1 MEWWLQE
8 VLVFTTSLLEGNCHS
23 VSKSHNQRSYR
34 TSVPGCFLSR
44 WLSQLFFD
52 FFFQNALL
60 VKDLPAAQEAPVG
73 VQQVLSQHHRC
84 WSIRA
89 RWFFFLKKI
98 SVSKKRWKKIHSVIV
113 VRKKM
118 CFETTTSPEK
128 SPLSEKNQFFV
139 FSEFFFQSLLSRQFP
154 FFLNKNV
161 FDRNC
166 DTRSCVFDQ
175 IPHQLGMLIK

>member
-8 VLVFTTSLLEGNCHS
+8 VLVFYHFLAGRQLPLG
-23 VSKSHNQRSYR
+23 VLSHNQRSYR

-44 WLSQLFFD
+44 WLNQLFFD

-98 SVSKKRWKKIHSVIV
+98 SVSKKKIKENSFSHRREKKNVFLNDDEPRKKFLSRRKTSSLSSANFFCNLYFLDSFHFSSIRTSVIV
-113 VRKKM
+113 TVI
-118 CFETTTSPEK
+118 
-128 SPLSEKNQFFV
+128 LV
-139 FSEFFFQSLLSRQFP
+139 AVSLIR
-154 FFLNKNV
+154 FLINWE
-161 FDRNC
+161 C
-166 DTRSCVFDQ
+166 
-175 IPHQLGMLIK
+175 

>member
-44 WLSQLFFD
+44 WLSHLFFD

-89 RWFFFLKKI
+89 RWFFFSQKKFCVKKKI
-98 SVSKKRWKKIHSVIV
+98 KENSFSHR
-113 VRKKM
+113 R
-118 CFETTTSPEK
+118 EK
-128 SPLSEKNQFFV
+128 
-139 FSEFFFQSLLSRQFP
+139 
-154 FFLNKNV
+154 KNV
-161 FDRNC
+161 FRN
-166 DTRSCVFDQ
+166 DDEPRKKSS
-175 IPHQLGMLIK
+175 LGEKPVLCLQRIFFSISTFSTVSIFPE